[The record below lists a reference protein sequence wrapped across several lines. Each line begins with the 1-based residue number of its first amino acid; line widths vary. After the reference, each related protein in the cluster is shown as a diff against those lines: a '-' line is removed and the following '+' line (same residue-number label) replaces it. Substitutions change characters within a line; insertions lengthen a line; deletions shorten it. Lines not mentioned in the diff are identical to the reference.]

1 MYSYSSGDQK
11 SEIELLVEPSCEGKD
26 QEKLLH
32 TFLLV
37 SVACDPCCSDP
48 NRPAAPVS
56 ASILRWLLPGGHH
69 TIVPPSECLCVS
81 SVRTCVL
88 HHLGR
93 VKKGDTHDHLLSPL
107 GGSTWTSW

>member
-26 QEKLLH
+26 QEKPLH

-48 NRPAAPVS
+48 NRPGSSLCLHPQVAPP
-56 ASILRWLLPGGHH
+56 WGHH
-69 TIVPPSECLCVS
+69 TIVPPSACLCVS
-81 SVRTCVL
+81 SVRTCVH

-107 GGSTWTSW
+107 WGSTWTSW